1 VTYPCARACE
11 GDDDQDVAGDET
23 EIYTPDALLSN
34 PKSVKQKMSD
44 RSLSLYVC
52 ECVRAR
58 ACVRMRKFVLMCA
71 GRCVCERDSERM
83 RVLTVVHV
91 SQTYLRIRLSVC
103 FRLYCQIWTLI
114 CTWWRQCP

>member
-1 VTYPCARACE
+1 MTYPCARACE

-71 GRCVCERDSERM
+71 GRCVC
-83 RVLTVVHV
+83 VNVT
-91 SQTYLRIRLSVC
+91 QSVC
-103 FRLYCQIWTLI
+103 VCSRSSTSLRHTCVYA
-114 CTWWRQCP
+114 